1 MKKMN
6 SSGMLLF
13 EMLIVLFIATS
24 MLIIPT
30 IFSKKI
36 IKDTATQLFI
46 EELQSGITASQN
58 YAVLSGKWS
67 SIDVS
72 ADTNTITFKAMSQ
85 ENHYL
90 AHRLDLPKNIT
101 TPSNKQYLFNGG
113 SGNLQ
118 SFSTLYFDIDGI
130 RHGLIFQLGSG
141 RYRWD

>member
-1 MKKMN
+1 MKKLN
-6 SSGMLLF
+6 SEGILLF
-13 EMLIVLFIATS
+13 EMLLVLFIATS

-67 SIDVS
+67 AIDVS
-72 ADTNTITFKAMSQ
+72 AYNNVITFKAMSQ

-90 AHRLDLPKNIT
+90 THRLEMPENIT
-101 TPSNKQYLFNGG
+101 TPSNKSYLFNGG

-118 SFSTLYFDIDGI
+118 SFSTLYFDIDGT
-130 RHGLIFQLGSG
+130 RHKLIFQLGSG
-141 RYRWD
+141 RYRWE

>member
-1 MKKMN
+1 MKKLN
-6 SSGMLLF
+6 SNGFLLF
-13 EMLIVLFIATS
+13 ETLLVLFIATS
-24 MLIIPT
+24 ILIIPT

-67 SIDVS
+67 AIDVS
-72 ADTNTITFKAMSQ
+72 ASNNVITFKAMSQ

-90 AHRLDLPKNIT
+90 THRLELPENIT
-101 TPSNKQYLFNGG
+101 TPSNKSYLFNGG

-130 RHGLIFQLGSG
+130 RHKLIFQLGSG
-141 RYRWD
+141 RYRWE

>member
-1 MKKMN
+1 MKKIN
-6 SSGMLLF
+6 SSGLLLF
-13 EMLIVLFIATS
+13 EMLVVLFIATS

-36 IKDTATQLFI
+36 IENTATQLFV
-46 EELQSGITASQN
+46 EELQSGITTSQN

-72 ADTNTITFKAMSQ
+72 ARNNDITFKAMSQ

-90 AHRLDLPKNIT
+90 EYRLQLPKNIT
-101 TPSNKQYLFNGG
+101 TPSNKQYIFNGG

-130 RHGLIFQLGSG
+130 RHGLIFQMGSG
-141 RYRWD
+141 RYKWE